1 MLRSSS
7 LVLTTLVFLG
17 ASGCAPPT
25 GSISGTVTYKGKS
38 LPYGRVTFV
47 CADGTVVSGK
57 IDSDGT
63 YSISQAPSGPAR
75 VAIRFL
81 EEAMP
86 ILVSVEPSELPGGK
100 GADSSAHA
108 PQGPMMI
115 QSSEKPAS
123 RPKPMRIPDH
133 FQQAEKSGLTYEIRT
148 GDQTYDIKLE

>member
-1 MLRSSS
+1 MRQFCFL
-7 LVLTTLVFLG
+7 LVALTIPG

-25 GSISGTVTYKGKS
+25 GSLSGTVAYKGKS

-63 YSISQAPSGPAR
+63 YLIPQAPAGPAR
-75 VAIRFL
+75 VAVRCL

-86 ILVSVEPSELPGGK
+86 ALVSVDPSELHGGK
-100 GADSSAHA
+100 RSDSPAHA

-115 QSSEKPAS
+115 QSPEKPTA

-133 FQQAEKSGLTYEIRT
+133 FQQAERSGLTYEIRR
-148 GDQTYDIKLE
+148 GEQTYDIKLE

>member
-7 LVLTTLVFLG
+7 LVLATLVFLG

-25 GSISGTVTYKGKS
+25 GSISGTINYKGKS

-63 YSISQAPSGPAR
+63 YLIPQAPAGPAR
-75 VAIRFL
+75 VAVRCL

-86 ILVSVEPSELPGGK
+86 VLVSVDPSGLPGGK
-100 GADSSAHA
+100 GMDASVHA
-108 PQGPMMI
+108 PRGPMMI
-115 QSSEKPAS
+115 QSTEKPTS

-133 FQQAEKSGLTYEIRT
+133 FQQAEKSGLTYEIRK